1 MVKGFRIKER
11 NRYHKSIAKFKSFSG
26 AKIKQLSS
34 YAAEVGDLW
43 QDGIYLLKSGKAKLA
58 WNYIYIFIQL
68 L

>member
-1 MVKGFRIKER
+1 MS
-11 NRYHKSIAKFKSFSG
+11 YKSIAKFKSFSG

-58 WNYIYIFIQL
+58 WNSIYIFIQL